1 MGVYETKL
9 RTLYVMRILA
19 ENTDQDHILNATD
32 ICKLLEQQY
41 QIHADRRTIYGEIE
55 ALRMFGVDIIQQ
67 KGKASG
73 YYIGER
79 SFEFPELK
87 LLVDSVQSSKFI
99 TEKKSRELIF
109 KLEKLCSTFQAEQL
123 AKQVT
128 ILNRLKTENE
138 EIYYSV
144 DKIHSAIYNNKKI
157 QFQYAEWT
165 PKKELRFRKNGM
177 FYKISPWVLTW
188 DDEKYYL
195 IAFDDVA
202 GKVKHYRVDKM
213 KHLDICEEDR
223 EGQKQFEKFD
233 PSELTKKTFGMYG
246 GMEIGVKLLCH
257 NSLAGVILDRFG
269 KDVWMRTVDENQ
281 FIVHVNVVVSP
292 QFFGWITGVGAH
304 VKIVEPM
311 EVREAYR
318 KYLETILEGYRV

>member
-1 MGVYETKL
+1 M
-9 RTLYVMRILA
+9 
-19 ENTDQDHILNATD
+19 
-32 ICKLLEQQY
+32 
-41 QIHADRRTIYGEIE
+41 
-55 ALRMFGVDIIQQ
+55 
-67 KGKASG
+67 
-73 YYIGER
+73 
-79 SFEFPELK
+79 
-87 LLVDSVQSSKFI
+87 
-99 TEKKSRELIF
+99 
-109 KLEKLCSTFQAEQL
+109 EKLCSTFQAEQL

-213 KHLDICEEDR
+213 KHLDICE
-223 EGQKQFEKFD
+223 
-233 PSELTKKTFGMYG
+233 KTGKVKNNLKNLIHLNLQRKHLVC
-246 GMEIGVKLLCH
+246 MEEWK
-257 NSLAGVILDRFG
+257 
-269 KDVWMRTVDENQ
+269 
-281 FIVHVNVVVSP
+281 
-292 QFFGWITGVGAH
+292 
-304 VKIVEPM
+304 
-311 EVREAYR
+311 
-318 KYLETILEGYRV
+318 

>member
-73 YYIGER
+73 YYIGKRRLNYRAEITCR
-79 SFEFPELK
+79 LYFK
-87 LLVDSVQSSKFI
+87 YSKFI

-165 PKKELRFRKNGM
+165 PKKN
-177 FYKISPWVLTW
+177 
-188 DDEKYYL
+188 
-195 IAFDDVA
+195 
-202 GKVKHYRVDKM
+202 
-213 KHLDICEEDR
+213 
-223 EGQKQFEKFD
+223 
-233 PSELTKKTFGMYG
+233 
-246 GMEIGVKLLCH
+246 
-257 NSLAGVILDRFG
+257 
-269 KDVWMRTVDENQ
+269 
-281 FIVHVNVVVSP
+281 
-292 QFFGWITGVGAH
+292 
-304 VKIVEPM
+304 
-311 EVREAYR
+311 
-318 KYLETILEGYRV
+318 

>member
-99 TEKKSRELIF
+99 TEKN
-109 KLEKLCSTFQAEQL
+109 Q
-123 AKQVT
+123 
-128 ILNRLKTENE
+128 ENLFL
-138 EIYYSV
+138 SWRNFAV
-144 DKIHSAIYNNKKI
+144 
-157 QFQYAEWT
+157 
-165 PKKELRFRKNGM
+165 RFR
-177 FYKISPWVLTW
+177 
-188 DDEKYYL
+188 
-195 IAFDDVA
+195 
-202 GKVKHYRVDKM
+202 
-213 KHLDICEEDR
+213 
-223 EGQKQFEKFD
+223 Q
-233 PSELTKKTFGMYG
+233 
-246 GMEIGVKLLCH
+246 
-257 NSLAGVILDRFG
+257 NSWQN
-269 KDVWMRTVDENQ
+269 K
-281 FIVHVNVVVSP
+281 
-292 QFFGWITGVGAH
+292 
-304 VKIVEPM
+304 
-311 EVREAYR
+311 
-318 KYLETILEGYRV
+318 

>member
-99 TEKKSRELIF
+99 TVWIKFIPRYI
-109 KLEKLCSTFQAEQL
+109 T
-123 AKQVT
+123 T
-128 ILNRLKTENE
+128 R
-138 EIYYSV
+138 
-144 DKIHSAIYNNKKI
+144 
-157 QFQYAEWT
+157 
-165 PKKELRFRKNGM
+165 RFNFSMQSGR
-177 FYKISPWVLTW
+177 
-188 DDEKYYL
+188 
-195 IAFDDVA
+195 
-202 GKVKHYRVDKM
+202 
-213 KHLDICEEDR
+213 
-223 EGQKQFEKFD
+223 QKR
-233 PSELTKKTFGMYG
+233 
-246 GMEIGVKLLCH
+246 
-257 NSLAGVILDRFG
+257 N
-269 KDVWMRTVDENQ
+269 
-281 FIVHVNVVVSP
+281 
-292 QFFGWITGVGAH
+292 
-304 VKIVEPM
+304 
-311 EVREAYR
+311 
-318 KYLETILEGYRV
+318 

>member
-99 TEKKSRELIF
+99 TEKKSRELIKKIKGF
-109 KLEKLCSTFQAEQL
+109 VSEHQASQL
-123 AKQVT
+123 QRQVFVQGRAKT
-128 ILNRLKTENE
+128 MNE
-138 EIYYSV
+138 SIYYNV
-144 DKIHSAIYNNKKI
+144 DDIHKAIGANKKI
-157 QFQYAEWT
+157 AFKYYRWDVS
-165 PKKELRFRKNGM
+165 KKLVERNHGIVFTV
-177 FYKISPWVLTW
+177 SPWLLLGTMRIITLW
-188 DDEKYYL
+188 RMM
-195 IAFDDVA
+195 IT
-202 GKVKHYRVDKM
+202 
-213 KHLDICEEDR
+213 
-223 EGQKQFEKFD
+223 
-233 PSELTKKTFGMYG
+233 TK
-246 GMEIGVKLLCH
+246 
-257 NSLAGVILDRFG
+257 
-269 KDVWMRTVDENQ
+269 
-281 FIVHVNVVVSP
+281 
-292 QFFGWITGVGAH
+292 
-304 VKIVEPM
+304 
-311 EVREAYR
+311 
-318 KYLETILEGYRV
+318 